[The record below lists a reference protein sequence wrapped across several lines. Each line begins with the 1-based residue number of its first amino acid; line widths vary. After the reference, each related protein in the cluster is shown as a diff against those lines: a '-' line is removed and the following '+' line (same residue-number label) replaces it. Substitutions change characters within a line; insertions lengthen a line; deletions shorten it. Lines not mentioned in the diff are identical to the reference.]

1 MMDDINRLNSVRED
15 WQAAVLRWIS
25 FLANESNQLF
35 REDVR
40 VAVVEGLVISLL

>member
-1 MMDDINRLNSVRED
+1 MDDINRLSSVRED

-25 FLANESNQLF
+25 LLANESNQLF

-40 VAVVEGLVISLL
+40 VTVVEGLVISLL